1 MNNYWSA
8 TTSVLL
14 SDKMQSTIGG
24 PEPIIDALSSK
35 LKQEGIEVKNKH
47 HIVDHAANENEYN
60 DMNAARF
67 SSDPG
72 ALLNSMSLHR
82 VKLHSFKLENSTSN
96 VNTNHFSNY
105 MISIDVG
112 ADANIVKHIENLLQK
127 NGIIFSK
134 HDALI
139 EKNHID
145 FSYELSNISELN
157 QS

>member
-35 LKQEGIEVKNKH
+35 LRDEGIAVNNKH
-47 HIVDHAANENEYN
+47 AIVDNSTNEIEYQNIN
-60 DMNAARF
+60 DARF

-72 ALLNSMSLHR
+72 ALLNSMSLHC
-82 VKLHSFKLENSTSN
+82 VKLHRADAQIKT
-96 VNTNHFSNY
+96 HHYFSNY
-105 MISIDVG
+105 MISIEVG
-112 ADANIVKHIENLLQK
+112 ADANIVKHIESLLQK
-127 NGIIFSK
+127 KGIMFSK

-145 FSYELSNISELN
+145 FSYALSNIGELN
-157 QS
+157 